1 MRGTG
6 TFPIEV
12 SHVSRHGFWILAGEE
27 ELLLPYEHFP
37 WFLHASIDQIMSVER
52 PTADHLHWPLLDID
66 LSLDSIRDPAAFPLV
81 AKPRS

>member
-1 MRGTG
+1 MPGTG

-27 ELLLPYEHFP
+27 ELLLPFEHFP
-37 WFLHASIDQIMSVER
+37 WFRQASIEQIMSVDR
-52 PTADHLHWPLLDID
+52 PTENHLHWPLLDID

-81 AKPRS
+81 AKTPS